1 LLQAQIVEKQLKNDG
16 LFNARTQQTNDTL
29 SLPFWDDF
37 SQTIGTIDSAK
48 WLTSEAKVNQT
59 IAINPPSLGVLVF
72 DGLNAQNSPHNASSL
87 FLGDAD
93 SIVSKII
100 DLSKVPENRK
110 NTVWF
115 SFFWQIR
122 GLGEIPDVVD
132 SLTLQFK
139 VATGG
144 WRTVWSVTGGLQNV
158 DSAFRQ
164 EMLQLNRQEYFHS
177 GFQFRFKAF
186 SRLTGPFDHFLVD
199 YVYLNEGRN
208 AQDIFYFDRALS
220 SIPSYILQNYSAV
233 PIKQFI
239 SAPTT
244 YIKAPNVTFNNLDN
258 QLQPV
263 DFSVVVKDRLSGELI
278 DSVNSRTVVNP
289 VPQGLERRTIT
300 ANTPNVSTWPTDVDS
315 LYLETLIYISSGDQ
329 VRNGVDFRVN
339 DTVRTSFTLHDYFAY
354 DDGTA
359 EFAAG
364 INQARGQLMVQYF
377 APVQDKISHID
388 IHFPQIAPLSNGQ
401 PIELLVMNSLDN
413 VIGSLIAKQPGTVR
427 YADSENGFVSY
438 PLEIPISVKDTFY
451 IGFRQFTDNF
461 IGVGLD
467 KNNDNKSR
475 IFANVLGTWERNDRV
490 EGSLMIRPRFSKI
503 TNTVTSVEKIPA
515 SSLFPNPASHILNI
529 HAENMGEV
537 YLMDLSGKTLAHY
550 TNLRNKESII
560 LPNLPN
566 GIYLVKIVK
575 NDAFETHKI
584 IISK

>member
-1 LLQAQIVEKQLKNDG
+1 MIRAKQFIFLMTLFFGSSLEAQIVEKQIKNDV

-37 SQTIGTIDSAK
+37 SQNIGYPDSSR
-48 WLTSEAKVNQT
+48 WQTSEAKVNQT
-59 IAINPPSLGVLVF
+59 IAVNAPSLGVLVF
-72 DGLNAQNSPHNASSL
+72 DGLNAQNSPHNASSE
-87 FLGDAD
+87 FVGASD

-100 DLSKVPENRK
+100 DLSKVVESRK

-144 WRTVWSVTGGLQNV
+144 WRTVWSTTGGLQNV
-158 DSAFRQ
+158 DSSFRQ
-164 EMLQLNRQEYFHS
+164 VMVQLNRQEYFHS
-177 GFQFRFKAF
+177 GFSFKFKAY

-208 AQDIFYFDRALS
+208 AQDIYYFDRALS

-233 PIKQFI
+233 PIKQFR
-239 SAPTT
+239 SAPNT

-263 DFSVVVKDRLSGELI
+263 DFSVVVKDRLSNKLI
-278 DSVNSRTVVNP
+278 DSINSRTVVNP

-300 ANTPNVSTWPTDVDS
+300 ANVPNLSKWPISADS
-315 LYLETLIYISSGDQ
+315 LFLETLIYISSGDQ

-339 DTVRTSFTLHDYFAY
+339 DTVRTNFTLHDYFAY

-364 INQARGQLMVQYF
+364 INQARGQLVVQYF
-377 APVQDKISHID
+377 APVADKISHID
-388 IHFPQIAPLSNGQ
+388 IHFPQISPLSNGQ
-401 PIELLVMNSLDN
+401 PIEIIVMQSLDD
-413 VIGSLIAKQPGTVR
+413 VVGSLIAKQPGTVS
-427 YADSENGFVSY
+427 YADMENGFISY
-438 PLEIPISVKDTFY
+438 ALEIPVTVKDTFY

-475 IFANVLGTWERNDRV
+475 VFANVLGTWERNNRV

-503 TNTVTSVEKIPA
+503 TNTVTSV
-515 SSLFPNPASHILNI
+515 
-529 HAENMGEV
+529 
-537 YLMDLSGKTLAHY
+537 
-550 TNLRNKESII
+550 
-560 LPNLPN
+560 
-566 GIYLVKIVK
+566 
-575 NDAFETHKI
+575 
-584 IISK
+584 